1 MEHENQRGVL
11 RDRSSE
17 DLGEDPRPKGR
28 LWTQEQ
34 ELLTNIR
41 SFATFRALSGSS
53 RVARWE
59 VPCCGIFTLVMIYLS
74 WGPGEKYCRRNAR
87 K

>member
-1 MEHENQRGVL
+1 MEHENQRSVL

-28 LWTQEQ
+28 LWTQEW
-34 ELLTNIR
+34 ELLKNIR
-41 SFATFRALSGSS
+41 SLATFRALSGSS

-59 VPCCGIFTLVMIYLS
+59 VLCCGIFTLVMIYLS